1 MRSLSP
7 VWALTGGLLITLLS
21 TAPALA
27 CEPIYRPASSV
38 PVGCKG
44 LVGTA
49 DDRAFVA
56 VDRLALASERQPGQ
70 LERARTTGMAE
81 EGRPAALPP
90 LYVSFAAM
98 QVLDAHSTL
107 SAARDG
113 AVERNPLVAPL
124 IERPMAVVAVKAATT
139 VGAIWLTEKLWR
151 RHRVAAIALMI
162 GINGA
167 YAAIVAN
174 NYRVRR

>member
-1 MRSLSP
+1 
-7 VWALTGGLLITLLS
+7 
-21 TAPALA
+21 
-27 CEPIYRPASSV
+27 
-38 PVGCKG
+38 
-44 LVGTA
+44 
-49 DDRAFVA
+49 
-56 VDRLALASERQPGQ
+56 
-70 LERARTTGMAE
+70 MAE
-81 EGRPAALPP
+81 DGRPAVLPP

-98 QVLDAHSTL
+98 QVLDTHSTL
-107 SAARDG
+107 RAARDG

-174 NYRVRR
+174 NYRARR